1 MQDYIKKLLK
11 EKECNIF
18 EKPLIS
24 YEKEKLNI
32 IYELIQVPDWPFNL
46 SMENVIGILEFLGVA
61 DDKILDVYNR
71 LISFEEFQKTNNE
84 VLFYDPKI

>member
-11 EKECNIF
+11 EKEQYIQTDN
-18 EKPLIS
+18 
-24 YEKEKLNI
+24 EKEKLNI

-71 LISFEEFQKTNNE
+71 LISFEEFHKTNNE

>member
-11 EKECNIF
+11 EKEQYIQTDN
-18 EKPLIS
+18 
-24 YEKEKLNI
+24 EKEKLNI